1 MTQPDAETILRDVEA
16 LQSYCAGQPFNESNY
31 VSIAIEH
38 FPALLRALVKITA
51 EGGPTGRDNMGQW
64 CEYCGQS
71 HSETP
76 TDHAE
81 DCELRM
87 GLEALASLRA
97 DLGAQR

>member
-16 LQSYCAGQPFNESNY
+16 LWANEQALEADA
-31 VSIAIEH
+31 VALAVTH
-38 FPALLRALVKITA
+38 FPALLRALVKMTA
-51 EGGPTGRDNMGQW
+51 GGGPMGRDNMGQW

-97 DLGAQR
+97 DLEAQR